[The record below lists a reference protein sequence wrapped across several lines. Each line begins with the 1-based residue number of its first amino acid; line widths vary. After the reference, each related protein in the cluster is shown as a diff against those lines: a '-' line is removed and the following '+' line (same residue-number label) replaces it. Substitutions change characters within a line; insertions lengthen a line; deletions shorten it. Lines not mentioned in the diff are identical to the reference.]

1 MFNHFRNTGFPCVCV
16 SVCPEPFLATGAHK
30 TKHIFEK
37 RWVNEAPFVCAGVRA
52 QVCSLCWHARRFQC
66 PHYFREVVRLALET
80 EDKQHTIRF
89 VFLETRFLELCF
101 YEICFLSL
109 SRQIRFAFRLFL
121 FSFCVVLCLCFILFV
136 VCVLFYSSA
145 YRALPYIHQQH
156 NPTRNLQETN
166 RNVSRVVFHVLL
178 QLCPEPALA
187 TLSSQFNLRR
197 KRRCCF
203 VPHRR
208 WVQRARLRRPHPC
221 RALHRELRRPV
232 KEQNTPEIK

>member
-80 EDKQHTIRF
+80 EYTNTRSVLFFI
-89 VFLETRFLELCF
+89 ETRFLELCF

-136 VCVLFYSSA
+136 SLPRPPVYPPAAQPHAQPAGNKPKCLSCCFPCSPSALSRACLGNSEFSVQHITRGEKEGVVLFHTGAGYSVPDCGGHTPVERSTASSA
-145 YRALPYIHQQH
+145 AL
-156 NPTRNLQETN
+156 
-166 RNVSRVVFHVLL
+166 
-178 QLCPEPALA
+178 
-187 TLSSQFNLRR
+187 
-197 KRRCCF
+197 
-203 VPHRR
+203 
-208 WVQRARLRRPHPC
+208 
-221 RALHRELRRPV
+221 
-232 KEQNTPEIK
+232 